1 MTSIKRHNRYTTWL
15 DHLAFNWS
23 SHVCTFGDPLSQ
35 GSTRP
40 LCQTVNLLD
49 CQFTI
54 ALPACQF
61 TSSSLYQPA
70 SYQPA
75 SLPVHHFTS
84 PSLYQPA
91 SLPAHHFTS
100 PSLYQPATLSACQF
114 TSRSLYQPA
123 SLPDHQSSLFQPV
136 ITTSLS
142 VYHTTLSDHHY
153 HCTNLSIY
161 HSTLSDHHYHSNSL

>member
-70 SYQPA
+70 S
-75 SLPVHHFTS
+75 LPV
-84 PSLYQPA
+84 
-91 SLPAHHFTS
+91 HHFTS

-142 VYHTTLSDHHY
+142 IYHTTLSDHHY

-161 HSTLSDHHYHSNSL
+161 HSTLSDHHYHSTSL